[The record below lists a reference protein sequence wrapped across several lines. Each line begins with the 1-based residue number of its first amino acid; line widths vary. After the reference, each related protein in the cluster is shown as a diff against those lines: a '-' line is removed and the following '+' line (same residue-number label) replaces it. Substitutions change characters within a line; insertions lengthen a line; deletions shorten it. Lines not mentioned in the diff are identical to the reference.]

1 MPAIRPGRAR
11 DLAEVATIQA
21 ASPESAHWDAAD
33 YLQYDFRVCL
43 QDGRIAGFL
52 VARRVAPD
60 ESELLNLVVA
70 PEFRRKGL
78 ARALLQE
85 LLTSRGISG
94 EAEACPGTGS
104 LYLEVRES
112 NRAARNLYK
121 SMGFQE
127 VNIRPEYYQSPL
139 EAAIVMKF
147 HSC

>member
-1 MPAIRPGRAR
+1 MPVIRAGHPR
-11 DLAEVATIQA
+11 DLAEVAAIQA
-21 ASPESAHWDAAD
+21 DSPEAAHWNAAD

-52 VARRVAPD
+52 VARRVASD

-78 ARALLQE
+78 ARALLRE
-85 LLTSRGISG
+85 LLT
-94 EAEACPGTGS
+94 APAGS

-112 NRAARNLYK
+112 NLAARNLYK

-127 VNIRPEYYQSPL
+127 VNIRAEYYQAPP

>member
-1 MPAIRPGRAR
+1 MPVIRPGRPC
-11 DLAEVATIQA
+11 DLAEVAAIQA

-33 YLQYDFRVCL
+33 YLQYDFRVCVHG
-43 QDGRIAGFL
+43 GRVAGFL

-85 LLTSRGISG
+85 LLSAPATPGQ
-94 EAEACPGTGS
+94 AKACPTKSS

-112 NRAARNLYK
+112 NQSARNLYK

-127 VNIRPEYYQSPL
+127 VNIRPEYYQAPP

>member
-1 MPAIRPGRAR
+1 MPVIRPGHPA
-11 DLAEVATIQA
+11 DLADVAAIQA
-21 ASPESAHWDAAD
+21 ASPEASHWTVSD

-43 QDGRIAGFL
+43 DQDRVAAFL
-52 VARRVAPD
+52 VARQVAPD

-70 PEFRRKGL
+70 PDFRRKGL
-78 ARALLQE
+78 ARALLQD
-85 LLTSRGISG
+85 LLS
-94 EAEACPGTGS
+94 APAGS

-112 NRAARNLYK
+112 NHPARNLYK

-127 VNIRPEYYQSPL
+127 VNIRQKYYQSPP